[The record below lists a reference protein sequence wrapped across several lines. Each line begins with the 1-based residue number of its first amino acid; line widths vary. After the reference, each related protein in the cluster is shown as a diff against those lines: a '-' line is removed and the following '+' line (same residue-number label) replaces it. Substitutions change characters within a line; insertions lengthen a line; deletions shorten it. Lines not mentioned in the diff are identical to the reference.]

1 MVANQQVQMLQGINM
16 KRKNRP
22 ETPDGRYFVA
32 KGHLQRCTNPSLSD
46 TVRRASIKT
55 LMQARHA
62 AMKAKTPQAAQEAR
76 ACVAAAKTA
85 LGERGPVWWSDGA
98 PDEGRQA
105 PENSSYA
112 SWWAALS
119 EDEREAGR

>member
-1 MVANQQVQMLQGINM
+1 MLQGIGM
-16 KRKNRP
+16 SRKIRP

-46 TVRRASIKT
+46 TVRRASIKA
-55 LMQARHA
+55 LMQARHEVI
-62 AMKAKTPQAAQEAR
+62 KAETPQAAQAAQAR
-76 ACVAAAKTA
+76 VASAKTA

-98 PDEGRQA
+98 PDEGGQA
-105 PENSSYA
+105 PERSSYA

-119 EDEREAGR
+119 EGERAAGQ